1 MASIII
7 AHRGLLDGPDY
18 GLQNRPDQI
27 TKALGLGFH
36 VEIDVWYIDG
46 IWFLGHDGPE
56 HSVSWSFLLEHSG
69 KLWIHCKNLPAFFK
83 FESDNTHSLNYF
95 WHETDA
101 VVLTSKKNV
110 WTYFGKPDM
119 MHVNSICVMPEVTYE
134 WYAIVEMTQL
144 NKWHAVCTDWAR
156 KLKEC
161 LE

>member
-1 MASIII
+1 MSSIII
-7 AHRGLLDGPDY
+7 AHRGLLDGPDS

-56 HSVSWSFLLEHSG
+56 HRTEFEFLTQHSER
-69 KLWIHCKNLPAFFK
+69 LWIHCKNLFAFFK
-83 FESDNTHSLNYF
+83 LKSDNSHQLNYF

-101 VVLTSKKNV
+101 VVFTSKQNV

-134 WYAIVEMTQL
+134 WSAIVEMTQL